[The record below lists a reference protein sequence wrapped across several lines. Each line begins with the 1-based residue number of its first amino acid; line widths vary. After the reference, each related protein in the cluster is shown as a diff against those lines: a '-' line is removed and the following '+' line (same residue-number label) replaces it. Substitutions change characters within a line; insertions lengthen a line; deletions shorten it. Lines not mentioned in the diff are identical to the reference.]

1 MDVATITTII
11 GLILQAVQA
20 AVQAG
25 KSIREALADSLEE
38 AAAKIRAG
46 ELGIDDAVTR
56 ARDDQDAIDGLLR
69 KRRGDHG

>member
-1 MDVATITTII
+1 MMDAAAITTLI
-11 GLILQAVQA
+11 GLILQAVQGA
-20 AVQAG
+20 IQAG

-46 ELGIDDAVTR
+46 ELGIDDAVAR

-69 KRRGDHG
+69 KRGGG